1 MLLTNK
7 VALANVLHHIC
18 LDCIDKNTDCIIN
31 KISKCPFKEGTCSK
45 MTPRMWEMVIEEA
58 LGEKDYHKSLIN
70 SMCSQNPD
78 ENE

>member
-1 MLLTNK
+1 MLLTDK

-18 LDCIDKNTDCIIN
+18 LDCRDKKTDCFIDKIG
-31 KISKCPFKEGTCSK
+31 KCPFKEGTCHK
-45 MTPRMWEMVIEEA
+45 MTPRMWEMVIEE
-58 LGEKDYHKSLIN
+58 LIGEEDHSKSMIN